1 MAIIGTAN
9 DTLILL
15 RDSHR
20 GGPQSN
26 DYKEGDIV
34 QVFSGTE
41 GVTLPPAVPFYLVIV
56 TDLLFADAL
65 AYQAAAYNP
74 DGTLINKRIFSIN
87 LKRIPKAYK
96 DLLTAQRWFTVPWS
110 SIQAYVESKLG

>member
-9 DTLILL
+9 DTLVLL
-15 RDSHR
+15 RDSAR
-20 GGPQSN
+20 GSPQSN

-34 QVFSGTE
+34 QVFRGDE
-41 GVTLPPAVPFYLVIV
+41 GVTVPPAAPFYIVLV
-56 TDLLFADAL
+56 TGLLFANAL

-74 DGTLINKRIFSIN
+74 DGTLIHKRIFSVN

-96 DLLTAQRWFTVPWS
+96 DLLAAQRWFTVPWS
-110 SIQAYVESKLG
+110 AISTYVESKLG